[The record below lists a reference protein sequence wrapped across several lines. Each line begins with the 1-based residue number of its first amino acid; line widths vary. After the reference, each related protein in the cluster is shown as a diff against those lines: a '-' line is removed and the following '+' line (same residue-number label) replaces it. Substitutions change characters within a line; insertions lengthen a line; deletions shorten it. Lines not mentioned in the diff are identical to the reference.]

1 MIIVIVFLFAI
12 IMISSVPFVYAG
24 GGPEWDYDERF
35 EDIPGAPEC
44 WHDGYI
50 DRRDNPFDY
59 DRNEECRDKGNQ
71 YYRAFIHG
79 CKSVEGNTE
88 GICVSTTDR

>member
-1 MIIVIVFLFAI
+1 MIKIIIFLVVISMLTGSI
-12 IMISSVPFVYAG
+12 HFVYA
-24 GGPEWDYDERF
+24 GGPEWDYDERY

-44 WHDGYI
+44 WHDGYL
-50 DRRDNPFDY
+50 DGGDNPFDH

-79 CKSVEGNTE
+79 CMSVEGNTE
-88 GICVSTTDR
+88 DICVSATDK

>member
-1 MIIVIVFLFAI
+1 
-12 IMISSVPFVYAG
+12 MISSVPFVYA

-50 DRRDNPFDY
+50 DGRDNPFDY
-59 DRNEECRDKGNQ
+59 DRSEECRDKGNQ

-88 GICVSTTDR
+88 DTCVNTTDR